1 MSGTTIGFEEIPL
14 DWRVPGV
21 YLETR
26 PDRRRQGLVPYPA
39 RTLIVAPRLGT
50 GPGITAGTGPLNTPL
65 RLTRLEEAI
74 AWGGP
79 GGIAHQMAEAFLAN
93 NRTGNV
99 SLFLVDEPSGARA
112 TATITFT
119 GTVTGAGTFTT
130 LIAGNRVSIPVAPAE
145 TVSVIAA
152 RLVSAIAA
160 NPNLPVAAASTAG
173 VVTLTCKQ
181 LGTIGNGLPL
191 SHTPDAT
198 VPLPAGLA
206 VAVTAFAGGTGEA
219 SYVPVLA
226 SALATD
232 WWTDVV
238 FPELTTTMMATLPAE
253 LDRRWNAMER
263 LDTHVWAARSD
274 SFANLSTWGNACNSR
289 FISEIGFNGGPSP
302 RWVWAAA
309 LAGRATFFLLN
320 DPARQLRSIP
330 LVGVQPPPLSSRFT
344 DTERDLLLR
353 DGIST
358 FTVTDDGAVVIERVV
373 THYQRTTLNVEDTA
387 WLDVMTPKVLSRIRY
402 DWAAYMTQT
411 WPRAKLADDGAPAA
425 EFDPEVATPRRLH
438 ASWAARCALYERQ
451 GWIQQATESAAESLF
466 TRDVNDRNRVNA
478 RQYVRVLGNLMTLA
492 GVLEFS
498 Q

>member
-1 MSGTTIGFEEIPL
+1 MSGSTISFEEIPL

-21 YLETR
+21 LVETR

-39 RTLIVAPRLGT
+39 RTLIVAPRLAAGT
-50 GPGITAGTGPLNTPL
+50 GITAGTGALNTPL

-79 GGIAHQMAEAFLAN
+79 GGVAHQMAAAFLAN
-93 NRTGNV
+93 NNTGNV
-99 SLFLVDEPSGARA
+99 SLLLVDEPAGARA
-112 TATITFT
+112 TATITFS
-119 GTVTGAGTFTT
+119 GTVTGSGMFTAVISGT
-130 LIAGNRVSIPVAPAE
+130 RVSIPVAAGD
-145 TVSVIAA
+145 TVTAIAA
-152 RLVSAIAA
+152 RLVAA
-160 NPNLPVAAASTAG
+160 VTANTNLPVAAANTAG
-173 VVTLTCKQ
+173 VATLTAKQ
-181 LGTIGNGLPL
+181 FGTIGNGLPL
-191 SHTPDAT
+191 SHSPDPG
-198 VPLPAGLA
+198 VPLPAGLT
-206 VAVTAFAGGTGEA
+206 VAVTAFTGGTGEA
-219 SYVPVLA
+219 SYVPVLTTT
-226 SALATD
+226 LATE

-238 FPELTTTMMATLPAE
+238 FPELSTTMMATLPAE
-253 LDRRWNAMER
+253 LDRRWNAMTR
-263 LDTHVWAARSD
+263 LDCHVWAARSD
-274 SFANLSTWGNACNSR
+274 TFSNLSTWGNARNSR
-289 FISEIGFNGGPSP
+289 FISEMGFNGGPTP
-302 RWVWAAA
+302 RWMWAAA

-330 LVGVQPPPLSSRFT
+330 LVGVQPPAVPNRFI

-402 DWAAYMTQT
+402 DWASYMTQT

-425 EFDPEVATPRRLH
+425 EYDPEIATPRRLH

-451 GWIQQATESAAESLF
+451 GWIQQASESAAESQF
-466 TRDVNDRNRVNA
+466 ARDINDRNRVNA
-478 RQYVRVLGNLMTLA
+478 RQYIRVLGNLMTLA